1 MRKLFAPVAIIF
13 IGNTVHRVWNE
24 INKRENEGGTFQR
37 TGGALGFIFNSTLA
51 LPQSLYETLP
61 AYYLSHPPQK

>member
-1 MRKLFAPVAIIF
+1 MCWWGKYLHLWLIF
-13 IGNTVHRVWNE
+13 SLVIQYIEYET
-24 INKRENEGGTFQR
+24 KQAKEGGDFQR

-51 LPQSLYETLP
+51 LTQSLYETLP